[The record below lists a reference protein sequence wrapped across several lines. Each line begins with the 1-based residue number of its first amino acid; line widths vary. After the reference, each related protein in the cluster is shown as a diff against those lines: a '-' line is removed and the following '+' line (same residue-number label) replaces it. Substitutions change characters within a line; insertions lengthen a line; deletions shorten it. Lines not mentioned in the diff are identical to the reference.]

1 MKICWGI
8 YSTESLQHF
17 FFFFCA
23 IMAIG
28 LVAVVDGNK
37 F

>member
-8 YSTESLQHF
+8 YSTESLQH
-17 FFFFCA
+17 FFCA

>member
-8 YSTESLQHF
+8 YSTESLQH
-17 FFFFCA
+17 FFFCA

>member
-8 YSTESLQHF
+8 YSTESLQH